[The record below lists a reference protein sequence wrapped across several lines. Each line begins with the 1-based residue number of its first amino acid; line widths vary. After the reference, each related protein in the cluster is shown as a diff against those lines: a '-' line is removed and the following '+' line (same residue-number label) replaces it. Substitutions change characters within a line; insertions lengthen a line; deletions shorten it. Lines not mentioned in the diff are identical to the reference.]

1 MQMAA
6 QLGGHHRQECTMLEL
21 RLKSTPK
28 AGLPETKVSGG
39 GLASSSSTTPAT
51 PTSKTSPL
59 ATPVKPKVNEMSNA
73 TATTTTSP
81 GELKS
86 GNPGSEGDDIAI
98 AKGLGDGGTGGEQ
111 AVKNEK
117 TAELLHEATQLL
129 KTLRIQPKLNVM
141 RISELDRGW
150 QDLVLV
156 DSGATHA
163 LRPARDDGE
172 WSNGQPTT
180 VMLAEG
186 STNRF
191 RLKPGTRILLSEPG
205 AAQAWIVPMG
215 GLADLD
221 FTMQWSGN
229 QCQLR
234 DDEGRE
240 IEVLVQ
246 HGCPMISLADGRRVL
261 E

>member
-1 MQMAA
+1 M
-6 QLGGHHRQECTMLEL
+6 
-21 RLKSTPK
+21 
-28 AGLPETKVSGG
+28 
-39 GLASSSSTTPAT
+39 
-51 PTSKTSPL
+51 
-59 ATPVKPKVNEMSNA
+59 
-73 TATTTTSP
+73 
-81 GELKS
+81 
-86 GNPGSEGDDIAI
+86 
-98 AKGLGDGGTGGEQ
+98 
-111 AVKNEK
+111 KNEK
-117 TAELLHEATQLL
+117 AAELLHEATQLL
-129 KTLRIQPKLNVM
+129 KTLRIPPKLNVM
-141 RISELDRGW
+141 RISELDRGR

-172 WSNGQPTT
+172 WGNGQPTT

-229 QCQLR
+229 HRLGLHPGSGQAINVNYETTKAARSRCWFSM
-234 DDEGRE
+234 D
-240 IEVLVQ
+240 VQ
-246 HGCPMISLADGRRVL
+246 
-261 E
+261 